1 MRTLVAAAVL
11 ALAGTAC
18 ARARGPSA
26 DRAEGGAPA
35 TTAFDAARAATD
47 KGEAV
52 RALTRRHRD
61 QVVAFGPHKFHGTA
75 QAVLRDG
82 DRELAAVEEDASIEA
97 AGAVHARY
105 ANSKDVGRELYSDG
119 KSVWV
124 RPRYGKFIRRPPV
137 EDEVAS
143 TMDDVYGTFAADVL
157 LVADGLTVADGGPA
171 QVGGRAA

>member
-82 DRELAAVEEDASIEA
+82 DRELAALEEDASIEA

-105 ANSKDVGRELYSDG
+105 ANSKHVRRGRPARRGRADRRRRRPG
-119 KSVWV
+119 PGRRARGAAGPPRRQGGQ
-124 RPRYGKFIRRPPV
+124 RPRGRRR
-137 EDEVAS
+137 
-143 TMDDVYGTFAADVL
+143 
-157 LVADGLTVADGGPA
+157 GGA
-171 QVGGRAA
+171 R